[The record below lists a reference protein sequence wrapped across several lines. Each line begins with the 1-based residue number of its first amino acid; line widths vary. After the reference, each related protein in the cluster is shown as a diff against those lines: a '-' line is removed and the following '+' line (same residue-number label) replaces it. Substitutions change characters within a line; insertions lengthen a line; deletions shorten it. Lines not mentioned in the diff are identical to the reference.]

1 MVLWASF
8 QLNTS
13 ISGSQLSGLP
23 QGKGTTF
30 PRQKQEK
37 TAFCVVNR
45 ALKSYYI
52 GTQGGGEV
60 RGTKPYGQFFFFWG
74 LKNNC
79 QRVRSR
85 TGVFFLELK
94 NNCPRRLASRTGNF
108 WLSRNKKIV
117 RGDSPLFFLRGTFFF
132 SLFFSIFSQRIFP

>member
-1 MVLWASF
+1 MVLRASF
-8 QLNTS
+8 QLNIS

-52 GTQGGGEV
+52 GTQRGGGGESV
-60 RGTKPYGQFFFFWG
+60 RVAQTF
-74 LKNNC
+74 
-79 QRVRSR
+79 S
-85 TGVFFLELK
+85 FFLRLK
-94 NNCPRRLASRTGNF
+94 NNCPRVWKPHGHFSASKLSGGASRTD
-108 WLSRNKKIV
+108 V
-117 RGDSPLFFLRGTFFF
+117 FFLFRLKY
-132 SLFFSIFSQRIFP
+132 SLIISYQGKVPPYIFLT

>member
-1 MVLWASF
+1 MVLRASF

-13 ISGSQLSGLP
+13 ISGCQLSGLP

-52 GTQGGGEV
+52 GTQEGCEAV
-60 RGTKPYGQFFFFWG
+60 RAILG
-74 LKNNC
+74 
-79 QRVRSR
+79 RVAPDN
-85 TGVFFLELK
+85 FFLFGVK
-94 NNCPRRLASRTGNF
+94 KY
-108 WLSRNKKIV
+108 LSGGVKVRAARAFIIV
-117 RGDSPLFFLRGTFFF
+117 RGDSPPVRAIFLLKINSQRRVAFSFCAELFSFLY
-132 SLFFSIFSQRIFP
+132 FFSIF

>member
-1 MVLWASF
+1 MVLRASF

-52 GTQGGGEV
+52 GTQGRYEAV
-60 RGTKPYGQFFFFWG
+60 RAILG
-74 LKNNC
+74 
-79 QRVRSR
+79 RVAPDI
-85 TGVFFLELK
+85 FFLFGVK
-94 NNCPRRLASRTGNF
+94 KY
-108 WLSRNKKIV
+108 LSGGVKVRAARAFIIV
-117 RGDSPLFFLRGTFFF
+117 RGDSPFLFARNFFLFFIFFPFLAKEF
-132 SLFFSIFSQRIFP
+132 SLKKIK

>member
-1 MVLWASF
+1 MVLRASF

-37 TAFCVVNR
+37 TDFCVVNR

-52 GTQGGGEV
+52 GTQGRYEAV
-60 RGTKPYGQFFFFWG
+60 RAILG
-74 LKNNC
+74 
-79 QRVRSR
+79 RVAPDN
-85 TGVFFLELK
+85 FFLFGVKKYLSGG
-94 NNCPRRLASRTGNF
+94 ASRTGIF
-108 WLSRNKKIV
+108 
-117 RGDSPLFFLRGTFFF
+117 FFLG
-132 SLFFSIFSQRIFP
+132 

>member
-1 MVLWASF
+1 MVLRASF

-52 GTQGGGEV
+52 GTQRE
-60 RGTKPYGQFFFFWG
+60 YE
-74 LKNNC
+74 
-79 QRVRSR
+79 VRSR
-85 TGVFFLELK
+85 CEATRAIFFFK
-94 NNCPRRLASRTGNF
+94 SVIRI
-108 WLSRNKKIV
+108 IV
-117 RGDSPLFFLRGTFFF
+117 RGYEAVRAFSFFLRLKNCQG
-132 SLFFSIFSQRIFP
+132 

>member
-1 MVLWASF
+1 MVLRASF

-52 GTQGGGEV
+52 GTQEGCEATRAV
-60 RGTKPYGQFFFFWG
+60 
-74 LKNNC
+74 
-79 QRVRSR
+79 
-85 TGVFFLELK
+85 
-94 NNCPRRLASRTGNF
+94 LAF
-108 WLSRNKKIV
+108 RNKIIV
-117 RGDSPLFFLRGTFFF
+117 RRYEALRAFSFFLRLKNCQG
-132 SLFFSIFSQRIFP
+132 

>member
-1 MVLWASF
+1 MVLRASF

-52 GTQGGGEV
+52 GTQTGGCEAT
-60 RGTKPYGQFFFFWG
+60 RAI
-74 LKNNC
+74 
-79 QRVRSR
+79 
-85 TGVFFLELK
+85 
-94 NNCPRRLASRTGNF
+94 LAF
-108 WLSRNKKIV
+108 RNKIFV
-117 RGDSPLFFLRGTFFF
+117 RGDPPPPPVRAFF
-132 SLFFSIFSQRIFP
+132 SF